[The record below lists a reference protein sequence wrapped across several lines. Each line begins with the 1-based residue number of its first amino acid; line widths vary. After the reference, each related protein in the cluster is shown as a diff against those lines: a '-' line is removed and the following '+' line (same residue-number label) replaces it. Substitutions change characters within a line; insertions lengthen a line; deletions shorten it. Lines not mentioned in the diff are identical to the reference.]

1 MVRTESDCDLPTIIL
16 FAILF
21 VLLVAASAPVTPAQ
35 MSSKSSTPRN
45 TFRMLRRRTS
55 NASLPNHTFT
65 ENDDSMTSFSMVE
78 PNSFFETE
86 NDDELR
92 QQRLDKAIKTIE
104 QHFQKPHID
113 PFSSELCKAFLT
125 KCGFPSREH
134 TNFYKLSS
142 TLLSKLSNTK
152 QTTIGEHRFNI
163 EKEVGRGAYGSV
175 YRATNAN
182 TGDIV
187 ALKFQKPP
195 NTWELYI
202 CNEVTQKIK
211 DRNMVTD
218 TN

>member
-1 MVRTESDCDLPTIIL
+1 
-16 FAILF
+16 
-21 VLLVAASAPVTPAQ
+21 
-35 MSSKSSTPRN
+35 MSSKSSTPRSS
-45 TFRMLRRRTS
+45 FRMLRRRTS

-65 ENDDSMTSFSMVE
+65 ENDDSMTSFSLVE

-113 PFSSELCKAFLT
+113 PFNSELCKAFLT

-134 TNFYKLSS
+134 TNSYKLSI
-142 TLLSKLSNTK
+142 TPLSKLSNTK
-152 QTTIGEHRFNI
+152 TTYIGDHRFNI
-163 EKEVGRGAYGSV
+163 EKEVGRGAYGNV

-202 CNEVTQKIK
+202 CNEVSRKIK
-211 DRNMVTD
+211 DRNMV
-218 TN
+218 NYSQYAIYSFSQIHNLN

>member
-1 MVRTESDCDLPTIIL
+1 MAIINYYH
-16 FAILF
+16 
-21 VLLVAASAPVTPAQ
+21 LLVAASAPVTPAQ
-35 MSSKSSTPRN
+35 ISSKSSTPRN
-45 TFRMLRRRTS
+45 TYRMLRRRTS

-92 QQRLDKAIKTIE
+92 QQRLDKAIKTIDH
-104 QHFQKPHID
+104 HFEKTIID
-113 PFSSELCKAFLT
+113 PFNSELCKAFLT

-134 TNFYKLSS
+134 TNFYKISN

-152 QTTIGEHRFNI
+152 HTTIGEHRFNI

-187 ALKFQKPP
+187 ALKYQKPP

-202 CNEVTQKIK
+202 CTEVTRKIK
-211 DRNMVTD
+211 DRDMV
-218 TN
+218 NN

>member
-1 MVRTESDCDLPTIIL
+1 
-16 FAILF
+16 
-21 VLLVAASAPVTPAQ
+21 
-35 MSSKSSTPRN
+35 
-45 TFRMLRRRTS
+45 MLRRRTS

-65 ENDDSMTSFSMVE
+65 ENEDSMTSFSMVE

-86 NDDELR
+86 NDEELR
-92 QQRLDKAIKTIE
+92 LQRLDKAIKTID
-104 QHFQKPHID
+104 QHFQKTLID
-113 PFSSELCKAFLT
+113 PFNSELCKAFLT

-134 TNFYKLSS
+134 TNCYKISN

-175 YRATNAN
+175 YRATNPN

-187 ALKFQKPP
+187 ALKYQKPP

-202 CNEVTQKIK
+202 CTEVTRKIK
-211 DRNMVTD
+211 DRNMVTNFND
-218 TN
+218 AFQFRSLQSFSFMY